1 MTDFAPASSFNRK
14 AMTGFILSLV
24 AILALC
30 SGLLPIPLT
39 ALICYPPGFALGV
52 AAFVLGLGALRELRS
67 DGKNGQPFAW
77 FAAWMGGLTVMGIIC
92 LAFSGVLLYPRL
104 FDFVQQLLNRSSP

>member
-1 MTDFAPASSFNRK
+1 MVEFAPASSFNRK
-14 AMTGFILSLV
+14 AMIGFLLSLL

-30 SGLLPIPLT
+30 AGVLPIPLT
-39 ALICYPPGFALGV
+39 ALICYPPGLVFGMTSL
-52 AAFVLGLGALRELRS
+52 VLGAIALRELRI

-77 FAAWMGGLTVMGIIC
+77 FAAWVGGLTVMAMIC

-104 FDFVQQLLNRSSP
+104 FDFFQQLFN